1 MGQQN
6 SRLGS
11 CLQIRFS
18 TYITHG
24 RRCRI
29 QAGTWAHACSTGAA
43 NSCWR
48 HLVSYVAMWHCSGQ
62 RMGDEDYQRHKID
75 YSASVWHLF
84 CIAIIGVRSCHSEG
98 MGGSEGSLA
107 AEQLIILLCDLGSD
121 RSNAPSDQSAKLPT
135 RSDQRWLILLY
146 FLKKTKF
153 VIEMTSWNTKTGR
166 HNFATVMRKLGV
178 GFYLSLILLTI
189 RIVLINAGW
198 LICRVVIL
206 YV

>member
-1 MGQQN
+1 MDDDVESKQE
-6 SRLGS
+6 
-11 CLQIRFS
+11 
-18 TYITHG
+18 HG
-24 RRCRI
+24 PMHAALELPTL
-29 QAGTWAHACSTGAA
+29 AGDTLY
-43 NSCWR
+43 R
-48 HLVSYVAMWHCSGQ
+48 MWPCGIVRSGQ

-153 VIEMTSWNTKTGR
+153 VIEMTS
-166 HNFATVMRKLGV
+166 
-178 GFYLSLILLTI
+178 
-189 RIVLINAGW
+189 
-198 LICRVVIL
+198 
-206 YV
+206 